1 MNYISG
7 EKIQLEMD
15 LFVSTPELLDI
26 NRNITSNHPK
36 AYDINK
42 INSYFNNPKFI
53 YTSTGN
59 IGILVTKLDFFINPI
74 VLLTHNSDYN
84 IIDNQIYRY
93 ICNHPKIIKWYAQNV
108 MFKHSKLE
116 LVPIGFANEQYNH
129 GKSKIIMNTLNNL
142 NNIKKINDIYF
153 YFTINTNYTKR
164 YECYDK
170 LKNYFLLSEKKT
182 EEEYFDY
189 LASFKFAICPEGN
202 GIDTHRLWECFYF
215 KVIPIVL
222 NNTFINIVKDKYK
235 LPMIILNDWSELIG
249 MELNYQDFDNSI
261 LDFNLLK
268 EEILN
273 TK

>member
-15 LFVSTPELLDI
+15 LFVSTPELI
-26 NRNITSNHPK
+26 EVNRNISRNHPK

-42 INSYFNNPKFI
+42 INSSFNNPKFI

-59 IGILVTKLDFFINPI
+59 IGILITKLDFFINPI

-93 ICNHPKIIKWYAQNV
+93 ICDHPKIIKWYAENV
-108 MFKHSKLE
+108 MFKHPKLE
-116 LVPIGFANEQYNH
+116 LVPLGLCNEWLDS

-142 NNIKKINDIYF
+142 SNIKKINDVYF
-153 YFTINTNYTKR
+153 YFTLNTNYAKR
-164 YECYDK
+164 NDCFNK
-170 LKNYFLLSEKKT
+170 LKDNFLISEKKSG
-182 EEEYFDY
+182 EEYFDY
-189 LASFKFAICPEGN
+189 LATFKFGICPEGN
-202 GIDTHRLWECFYF
+202 GADTYRLWECFYL

-222 NNTFINIVKDKYK
+222 NNSFIDIVKNKYK
-235 LPMIILNDWSELIG
+235 LPMIILNDWNELIG
-249 MELNYQDFDNSI
+249 MELKYEDFDNSI